1 MDSSRFE
8 HNRVSRL
15 MQFVISCLMKSASA
29 RFMHVI

>member
-8 HNRVSRL
+8 RNRVNRL

>member
-15 MQFVISCLMKSASA
+15 MQFVIFCLMKSASA
-29 RFMHVI
+29 RFMPVI